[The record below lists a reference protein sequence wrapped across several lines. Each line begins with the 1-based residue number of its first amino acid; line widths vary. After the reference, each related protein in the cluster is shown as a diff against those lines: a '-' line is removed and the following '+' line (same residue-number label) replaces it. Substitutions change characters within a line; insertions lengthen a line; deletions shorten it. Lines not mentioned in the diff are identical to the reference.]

1 MLRVSAQPFQMSNLQ
16 CQIQKNSHQ
25 VIIIIIYNGY
35 SHMMIITTIIIIIIV
50 LVLIFSLFRDFFAEK
65 LLELLDRKCRFEVF
79 GCEFISKVCLSAFVV
94 DTS

>member
-35 SHMMIITTIIIIIIV
+35 NHMMIIAIIIIV

-79 GCEFISKVCLSAFVV
+79 GCEFISKVCLYAIVV